1 MAEDNRY
8 RVWAF
13 IAYPDD
19 GLREDWLVV
28 LRSLHVDF
36 CVSPL
41 HSPDSVVEPDEKDF
55 SEDLKF
61 KRHYHV
67 EIAYEGKK
75 SLESVKKELSVLGPQ
90 ITRPFPV
97 YSVTGYLRYMG
108 HWGYTDK
115 EQFGDSPEAVQSMY
129 YPFGK
134 FIDRLSE
141 AFEIG
146 EFDQYKI
153 VSEINNWILRTRCSE
168 FDDLYTYSVFD
179 QPKWAYVLDKFPC
192 RSVHALL
199 ASIRWKGRTSPYP
212 VEDGVNIVTGE
223 VV

>member
-1 MAEDNRY
+1 MAQDNRY

-19 GLREDWLVV
+19 GLREDWLSV
-28 LRSLHVDF
+28 LRSLHIDF

-41 HSPDSVVEPDEKDF
+41 HSPDSVIESDERDF
-55 SEDLKF
+55 ETSL
-61 KRHYHV
+61 KRHFHV
-67 EIAYEGKK
+67 LIAYEGKK
-75 SLESVKKELSVLGPQ
+75 SGEAVKAELSVLGPQ
-90 ITRPFPV
+90 ITRPFPA

-108 HWGYTDK
+108 HWGYMDK
-115 EQFGDSPEAVQSMY
+115 EQFGESPEAVQEKF

-146 EFDQYKI
+146 EFDQYKVI
-153 VSEINNWILRTRCSE
+153 SEINTWILHTGCVE

-179 QPKWAYVLDKFPC
+179 KPKWAYVLDKFPC

-199 ASIRWKGRTSPYP
+199 ASRRWRSRVQPDP
-212 VEDGVNIVTGE
+212 VEDGINLKTGE